1 MKTVPIIAAAILA
14 ALLLATACSPDEAV
28 PAATRAAAAHAD
40 SLRIRIDTAWA
51 DTLYMCY

>member
-1 MKTVPIIAAAILA
+1 MTKAPIIIALLLA
-14 ALLLATACSPDEAV
+14 ALLLAIACSPDEAV

-51 DTLYMCY
+51 DTLYMSY

>member
-1 MKTVPIIAAAILA
+1 MKKAPIIIALLLA
-14 ALLLATACSPDEAV
+14 ALLVAIACSPDEAV

-51 DTLYMCY
+51 DTLEIRF

>member
-1 MKTVPIIAAAILA
+1 MKKAPVIIALLLA

-40 SLRIRIDTAWA
+40 SLHIRIDTAWA
-51 DTLYMCY
+51 DTLYMSY